1 MKILFVDDLVPWRKL
16 LVELFKEDGSDYEII
31 VKPGTALRP
40 WVFFLMGICQISS
53 SQI

>member
-16 LVELFKEDGSDYEII
+16 LVELFKEDGSDYEY
-31 VKPGTALRP
+31 VKPGMVLRP